1 MKKKSPKRNR
11 KPWNKTGNF
20 ETKWESLW
28 ENVKKIMRK
37 QFNYGEIKVWSHS
50 KYRVSNSKTFETNG
64 TALNDIHLYLTE
76 LSNEH
81 LNPKVSIRLLNRF
94 QFDTASR
101 QITVHNSTYIE
112 RIEIPV
118 CALKKKKKKK
128 KKKKELYSIFLMK
141 IYIYNE
147 STHQAGETMYKLRPW
162 CRGNSS
168 WAFPSLLQFIALF

>member
-1 MKKKSPKRNR
+1 M
-11 KPWNKTGNF
+11 
-20 ETKWESLW
+20 
-28 ENVKKIMRK
+28 
-37 QFNYGEIKVWSHS
+37 
-50 KYRVSNSKTFETNG
+50 SNSKTFETNG

-128 KKKKELYSIFLMK
+128 KKKRIIFYIFNENLYL
-141 IYIYNE
+141 
-147 STHQAGETMYKLRPW
+147 
-162 CRGNSS
+162 
-168 WAFPSLLQFIALF
+168 